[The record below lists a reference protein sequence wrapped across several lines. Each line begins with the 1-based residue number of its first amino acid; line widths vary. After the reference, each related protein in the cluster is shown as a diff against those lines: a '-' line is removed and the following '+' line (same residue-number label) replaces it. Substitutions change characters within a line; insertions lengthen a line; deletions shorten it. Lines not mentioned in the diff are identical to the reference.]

1 MGRLFVE
8 NFGGKTVYE
17 CRQCCVY
24 LTNQKEM
31 ISPHFRGSTGP
42 AILFTRVANIKHGDL
57 QQRNMMTG
65 KHYVRDVHCKYC
77 DAKLG
82 WMYEFAVDF
91 EQRYKEGK
99 VILEKSFIN
108 EVSIEHD
115 RIPSPPASLSS
126 GSMSGVSSITITFS
140 TMTVLSAGKKT
151 KKEKSAI
158 TVHNHE
164 SQQKPSSTRVKEN
177 KEKLVRNELK
187 TKKVAGSHT
196 YDADSVL
203 PSSSKASTPPLVKN
217 SRKTI
222 GRPASEKKQ
231 SQPSENTT
239 NEGYNS
245 DDEHVPGFLDPNLE
259 ASFAHGL
266 RTVRSFEIS
275 HVEGDGACMFRAVA
289 LQIYGDQEKH
299 MDVRVQTIEFL
310 IRNRDH
316 FSQFIAEDFNEYIE
330 RKRTVTTHG
339 NHVELQAI
347 TELYGRPVE
356 IYEYDTKPSITFH
369 PITVDANLPGDLRPI
384 RLSYHG
390 ATHYNAIYDPRLPI
404 RIPNVSVNTCSNMH
418 ERIDVANAVRESEA
432 NHIEEQMLN
441 DKIKMT
447 DYEGTDK
454 DLTAHVARQSF
465 LDYVRSL
472 EAKSAV
478 NSEHKQEKPSTTFST
493 ISSSPSN
500 SASSSKSFR
509 PSTTPTKRAAS
520 SPHLYSPFRK
530 GDSLGSKMRRND
542 DTSASLP
549 NIGKEFGFSFYRN
562 HSNLMLN
569 NDPLFDPDK
578 PTSTKALFATP
589 TKQEKNKDSNDASSS
604 KIKSTEFV
612 DFNIGNPNQ
621 LSVDADSPWYHDLL
635 ISSAYDEDD
644 GLARALALSEEEFY
658 KSQTNA

>member
-1 MGRLFVE
+1 
-8 NFGGKTVYE
+8 
-17 CRQCCVY
+17 
-24 LTNQKEM
+24 
-31 ISPHFRGSTGP
+31 
-42 AILFTRVANIKHGDL
+42 
-57 QQRNMMTG
+57 
-65 KHYVRDVHCKYC
+65 
-77 DAKLG
+77 
-82 WMYEFAVDF
+82 
-91 EQRYKEGK
+91 
-99 VILEKSFIN
+99 
-108 EVSIEHD
+108 
-115 RIPSPPASLSS
+115 
-126 GSMSGVSSITITFS
+126 
-140 TMTVLSAGKKT
+140 MTVLSAGKKT

-158 TVHNHE
+158 TAHNHE
-164 SQQKPSSTRVKEN
+164 SQPKQSTARVKEN
-177 KEKLVRNELK
+177 KEKLIRNDLK
-187 TKKVAGSHT
+187 VVKKVPGTHT
-196 YDADSVL
+196 YDNDQVL
-203 PSSSKASTPPLVKN
+203 PSSSNSATPPNVKN
-217 SRKTI
+217 SRKPI
-222 GRPASEKKQ
+222 CRPVSEKKQ
-231 SQPSENTT
+231 SQNSENTK

-245 DDEHVPGFLDPNLE
+245 DDEHVPGFLDANLE
-259 ASFAHGL
+259 ASFAHSL
-266 RTVRSFEIS
+266 RTVRGFEIS

-299 MDVRVQTIEFL
+299 MDVRMQTIDFL
-310 IRNRDH
+310 MRNRDH

-330 RKRTVTTHG
+330 RKRIVTTHG

-390 ATHYNAIYDPRLPI
+390 ATHYNTVYDPRHTI
-404 RIPNVSVNTCSNMH
+404 RIPNVTVNMCNNMH
-418 ERIDVANAVRESEA
+418 ERIDVANAVRESET

-447 DYEGTDK
+447 DYEGTEK

-472 EAKSAV
+472 ETKSATFENKLEKQSTNPTSV
-478 NSEHKQEKPSTTFST
+478 CNSNA
-493 ISSSPSN
+493 I
-500 SASSSKSFR
+500 ASSSNSTASTSKNFR
-509 PSTTPTKRAAS
+509 SLITPNKRAAS
-520 SPHLYSPFRK
+520 SPHLYSPFRR
-530 GDSLGSKMRRND
+530 GDYLGSKMRRND

-549 NIGKEFGFSFYRN
+549 NIGKEFGSSFYGN

-589 TKQEKNKDSNDASSS
+589 TKQDKNKDFNNASSS
-604 KIKSTEFV
+604 KNAYAESI
-612 DFNIGNPNQ
+612 DFTVGNSNQ
-621 LSVDADSPWYHDLL
+621 LSVDADSPWYQDLL